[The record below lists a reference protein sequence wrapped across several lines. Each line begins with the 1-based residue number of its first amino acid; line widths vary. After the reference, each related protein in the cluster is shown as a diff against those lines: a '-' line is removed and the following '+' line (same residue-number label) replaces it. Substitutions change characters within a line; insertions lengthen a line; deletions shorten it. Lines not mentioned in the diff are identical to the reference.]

1 MSSSRARPAAVPVH
15 WALEDLAGGGGSVH
29 LATGPEDRAPVVDIE
44 EVEQQAYARG
54 YQDGQLAGVQA
65 EAARMRAALSAMDDA
80 LLRLQGEAE
89 AWVGNARENVCAIA
103 VAVARQVLMREI
115 EGDASL
121 VATLATRALVE
132 IPVDQPVVVRMH
144 PDDLHVLESLPDE
157 AGASRASLNGD
168 RSQVQWVA
176 DPRVARGG
184 CLIEGRDRIIDGR
197 IDTGLERL
205 YRRLTATDA

>member
-1 MSSSRARPAAVPVH
+1 MSSSSARPAAIPVH
-15 WALEDLAGGGGSVH
+15 WALEDLAGGGHSVH
-29 LATGPEDRAPVVDIE
+29 LAAGPDDRVPAVDIE
-44 EVEQQAYARG
+44 DIERQAYGRG

-115 EGDASL
+115 EGDPSL
-121 VATLATRALVE
+121 VASLAMRALTE
-132 IPVDQPVVVRMH
+132 IPVDQPVIVRMH

-176 DPRVARGG
+176 DPRVTRGG

>member
-15 WALEDLAGGGGSVH
+15 WALEDLAGAGGAVH
-29 LATGPEDRAPVVDIE
+29 LAASPEDRVPVVDIE
-44 EVEQQAYARG
+44 EVEHQAYARG

-103 VAVARQVLMREI
+103 IAVARQVLMREI
-115 EGDASL
+115 EGDPSM
-121 VATLATRALVE
+121 VAALATRALTE
-132 IPVDQPVVVRMH
+132 IPVDQPVIVRMH
-144 PDDLHVLESLPDE
+144 PDDLRVLESLPDE
-157 AGASRASLNGD
+157 AGTSRASLNGD

-184 CLIEGRDRIIDGR
+184 CLLEGRDRIIDGR

>member
-1 MSSSRARPAAVPVH
+1 MSSSRAKPAAVPVH
-15 WALEDLAGGGGSVH
+15 WTLEDLAGDGSSVH
-29 LATGPEDRAPVVDIE
+29 LAASPEDRIPAIDIA
-44 EVEQQAYARG
+44 EVEHQAYTRG

-65 EAARMRAALSAMDDA
+65 EAARVRAALGAIDDA

-103 VAVARQVLMREI
+103 IAVARQVLMRDL
-115 EGDASL
+115 EGDPSR
-121 VATLATRALVE
+121 VADLATRALTE

-144 PDDLHVLESLPDE
+144 PDDLRVLESLPDE

-184 CLIEGRDRIIDGR
+184 CLLEGRDRIIDGR